1 MPMRRCTVCRVEL
14 RQERLIRLVS
24 FDGKGITVDLR
35 GKLPGR
41 GAYACAETRCL
52 SGALKGAASRS
63 LRQSVRAT
71 EPENRLKE
79 VEEGL
84 LRLVR
89 EGLSLSARRQGL
101 TIGLKET
108 LQDGSAGPVVA
119 AKDCSERT
127 RKMVDQSERDV
138 YVLGT
143 QEELGHWSGR
153 GPTGVLGLSEG
164 PAAHRLINNLARLC
178 SLRASQVA

>member
-1 MPMRRCTVCRVEL
+1 MPTRRCTVCRSESE
-14 RQERLIRLVS
+14 QTRLIRLVS

-41 GAYACAETRCL
+41 GANACAVGKCIL
-52 SGALKGAASRS
+52 GALRGAAARS
-63 LRQSVRAT
+63 LRQSVRAQA
-71 EPENRLKE
+71 PDDQLRE
-79 VEEGL
+79 VEDGL

-89 EGLSLSARRQGL
+89 EGLSLSARRKGL

-108 LQDGSAGPVVA
+108 LQDPSGGPIVA
-119 AKDCSERT
+119 AQDCSDRT
-127 RKMVDQSERDV
+127 RKMVDQSMRDV

-153 GPTGVLGLSEG
+153 GPTGVLGLSGG
-164 PAAHRLINNLARLC
+164 PAAHRLINNLTRLC